1 MICKACWQKWF
12 PEAGDWAAYAGVQ
25 VCLYSRKLICLKK
38 AICHEIG
45 DIKRER
51 IGVACPFICWSGAGR
66 PSDPTQALLIPSLGI
81 TVL

>member
-1 MICKACWQKWF
+1 M
-12 PEAGDWAAYAGVQ
+12 PECRYVFILGN
-25 VCLYSRKLICLKK
+25 SFFFKK

-45 DIKRER
+45 DVKRVR

-66 PSDPTQALLIPSLGI
+66 PSDPTHALLISSLGI